1 MAAEQGQVLGTGPC
15 DPTKSKNLRPT
26 YSPFPIMRF
35 SFCMRFIFSKL
46 NEIAILPPSFRT
58 HLPSEIHPMP
68 HSLHSFY
75 FPICNVILYSH
86 SSRTQT
92 IGAFNISYSTS
103 ALKQESSAFP
113 HPNGSH
119 SSALL
124 SHSLQ
129 LARISKRHS
138 LHVHPPAALLL
149 LAALQCLHTF
159 ASPNQWPISTRALY
173 VCRSVAW
180 TNDAQGHIEDA
191 SCALRSHA
199 KTHPLH
205 GCGAIHEHSLCTA
218 WVPVPC
224 HFPPHADSDPL
235 LLLPRYRD
243 DTDIAV

>member
-92 IGAFNISYSTS
+92 IGALTYHTV
-103 ALKQESSAFP
+103 LP
-113 HPNGSH
+113 HSN
-119 SSALL
+119 
-124 SHSLQ
+124 
-129 LARISKRHS
+129 KK
-138 LHVHPPAALLL
+138 AAL
-149 LAALQCLHTF
+149 F
-159 ASPNQWPISTRALY
+159 
-173 VCRSVAW
+173 
-180 TNDAQGHIEDA
+180 HILTD
-191 SCALRSHA
+191 R
-199 KTHPLH
+199 THP
-205 GCGAIHEHSLCTA
+205 HSFRTHC
-218 WVPVPC
+218 
-224 HFPPHADSDPL
+224 S
-235 LLLPRYRD
+235 
-243 DTDIAV
+243 